1 MLEEK
6 LSVENKLKQTQ
17 RISKWK
23 IFRYILITIFTFL
36 IIFILGWLFNDKYYL
51 GSISLCFGV
60 VQVVFM
66 MKGTWVAEV
75 LALFEGISAIAIY
88 VFNGLWGTVIF
99 SFLIYTPL
107 NIYGIISWKKNQVD
121 GVIKINKLTW
131 KKFFIIAGIV
141 VVESVCLDLLLSLI
155 PSQQMSFLDSLVNV
169 FNVLGIVMLNLRY
182 KEGWFSWM
190 ICNIIESVTWITF
203 IVLGTGSSA
212 VMMLLICI
220 TYLIL
225 DVFAYR
231 SFVKINTKQTAFI
244 ISKN

>member
-1 MLEEK
+1 MLEEN
-6 LSVENKLKQTQ
+6 LSNENILNDTSKNT
-17 RISKWK
+17 KWK
-23 IFRYILITIFTFL
+23 LIRYVLITILTFS
-36 IIFILGWLFNDKYYL
+36 IIFVFGWLFDDKYYL
-51 GSISLCFGV
+51 GSITLCFGV

-66 MKGTWVAEV
+66 MKGTWIAEV
-75 LALFEGISAIAIY
+75 LALFEGITAIAIY

-99 SFLIYTPL
+99 SFLLYTPL
-107 NIYGIISWKKNQVD
+107 NIYGIISWKKNQID

-131 KKFFIIAGIV
+131 KKFFIIAAIV
-141 VVESVCLDLLLSLI
+141 VVGSIGLDLLLSLI
-155 PSQQMSFLDSLVNV
+155 PSQQMSLLDSLVNV

-182 KEGWFSWM
+182 KEGWFAWM

-225 DVFAYR
+225 DIFAYR